1 MQKMMTKEILD
12 KVPRLYEQDGKG
24 DDAII
29 YAHYFSC
36 WSNWDWYMLEY
47 DPDTGEAFGIVKG
60 FETEYGYFSLREF
73 EELNRGRGI
82 EVVERDIYWEPLSV
96 GFVKS
101 YF

>member
-82 EVVERDIYWEPLSV
+82 EIVERDIYWSPLTV